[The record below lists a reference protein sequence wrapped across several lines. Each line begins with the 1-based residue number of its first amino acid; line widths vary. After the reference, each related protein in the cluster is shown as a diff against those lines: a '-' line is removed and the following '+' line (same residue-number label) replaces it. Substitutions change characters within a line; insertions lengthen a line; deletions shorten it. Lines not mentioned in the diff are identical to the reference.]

1 MDPMYSQKLV
11 FEGISVDVNGD
22 GSQHHLDATVGRSK
36 ASRMDWENSVLIAR
50 SRQLSSRPRTG
61 PSTISCC

>member
-22 GSQHHLDATVGRSK
+22 GSQHHLDATVGRSTGVEWPSK
-36 ASRMDWENSVLIAR
+36 TLVLTFHP
-50 SRQLSSRPRTG
+50 Q
-61 PSTISCC
+61 

>member
-22 GSQHHLDATVGRSK
+22 GSQHHLDATVGTSK
-36 ASRMDWENSVLIAR
+36 RV
-50 SRQLSSRPRTG
+50 G
-61 PSTISCC
+61 